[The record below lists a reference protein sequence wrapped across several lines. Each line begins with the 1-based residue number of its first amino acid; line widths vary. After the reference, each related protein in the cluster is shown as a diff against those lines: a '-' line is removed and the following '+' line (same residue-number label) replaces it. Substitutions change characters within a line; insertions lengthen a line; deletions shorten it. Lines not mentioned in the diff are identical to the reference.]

1 MFSSMKYV
9 YEVYKEH
16 SFSKAAQNLY
26 ISQPSLSNKIKKVE
40 AKVGAALFERN
51 TIPLRLTDC
60 GEKYIECAK
69 QIMEIEHSFA
79 DYLYNANKLKTGRI
93 TIGGSQFFISFIL
106 PSILEVFKQKYPQV
120 DIVISEASSV
130 ALEEQLFNG
139 SLDLA
144 VDSNALSSDIY
155 ERFLCR
161 EERLVL
167 AVPASHKVNS
177 LVSAYQLTLQ
187 DILEN
192 RHCSEDRNP
201 VPMKFFVEEPFI
213 LLGPGNDSRK
223 RADQLFADQNMTPKI
238 LVQPEQQF
246 TAYILANNGMGA
258 TIVSDALLRCM
269 APSDKLV
276 YYKLPD
282 NFSQQSLYFYYKH
295 NRYVTPTMHRFLEVA
310 QSLLADD
317 AAKTP

>member
-9 YEVYKEH
+9 YEVYKER

-79 DYLYNANKLKTGRI
+79 DYLYNADKLKTGRI

-155 ERFLCR
+155 ERFCAARSGWCWPCR
-161 EERLVL
+161 PTTR
-167 AVPASHKVNS
+167 S
-177 LVSAYQLTLQ
+177 
-187 DILEN
+187 
-192 RHCSEDRNP
+192 
-201 VPMKFFVEEPFI
+201 
-213 LLGPGNDSRK
+213 
-223 RADQLFADQNMTPKI
+223 TP
-238 LVQPEQQF
+238 LSQP
-246 TAYILANNGMGA
+246 I
-258 TIVSDALLRCM
+258 S
-269 APSDKLV
+269 
-276 YYKLPD
+276 
-282 NFSQQSLYFYYKH
+282 
-295 NRYVTPTMHRFLEVA
+295 
-310 QSLLADD
+310 
-317 AAKTP
+317 